1 MKQLI
6 GVSLQIRGMY
16 LKRLLKVNI
25 SSYIYE
31 FITSIGLSTLYMRAT
46 NTKNLLYI
54 LKSNL

>member
-46 NTKNLLYI
+46 NTKNLLYT